1 MTRCVLKFKSG
12 ETTNIR
18 ADLISVNGDFI
29 EIWNGSD
36 LSAMVRPEVIDACF
50 LIKKEEVKPNV

>member
-36 LSAMVRPEVIDACF
+36 LSAMVRLEVIF